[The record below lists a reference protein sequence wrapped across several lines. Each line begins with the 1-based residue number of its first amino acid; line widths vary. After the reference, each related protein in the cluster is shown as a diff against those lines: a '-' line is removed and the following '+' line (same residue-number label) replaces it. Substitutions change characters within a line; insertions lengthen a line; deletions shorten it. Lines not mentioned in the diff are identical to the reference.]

1 MAKKI
6 YAVRKGRKTGLFN
19 SWEECKTQVDK
30 FPDAQFKSFKNSAD
44 ATAWLNNI
52 EVKEQ
57 IHIKNECH
65 TPRLAADEM
74 VAYVDGSYDG
84 QRYSF
89 GAVLLA
95 AEGIEEHA
103 SKAFDNPENLALRN
117 VAGEL
122 EGARYAIGEALRRK
136 MKKLTIVH
144 DYTGIA
150 HWYSGVWQANLPLT
164 QAYRDFSR
172 EAADKITLSFIKVK
186 SHSGDYYNE
195 LADRL
200 AKDALQTDWH

>member
-19 SWEECKTQVDK
+19 SWEECKLQVDK

-44 ATAWLNNI
+44 ALVWLNG
-52 EVKEQ
+52 
-57 IHIKNECH
+57 NE
-65 TPRLAADEM
+65 PVRLRENQTESQALSLNADEM

-84 QRYSF
+84 ERYSF
-89 GAVLLA
+89 GAVLLS

-103 SKAFDNPENLALRN
+103 SKAFDDPENLPLRN

-122 EGARYAIGEALRRK
+122 EGARYAINEALRRK
-136 MKKLTIVH
+136 MKKITIVH

-150 HWYSGVWQANLPLT
+150 HWYSGTWQANLPLT

-172 EAADKITLSFIKVK
+172 EAANKLTLCFVKVK

-195 LADRL
+195 VADRL
-200 AKDALQTDWH
+200 AKEALQGDRH